1 MPFRD
6 LDYVAQAAPTRQQ
19 PFERDLTQADA
30 DARALFLTYL
40 YPELAGWLSLLERLV
55 VPFHEAAHLAGQ
67 ARRNGNDFQSELLAS
82 GLVDEDSFCRALAM
96 ELGLDYVASLDP
108 ERLIVR
114 DANAVA
120 FLRRR
125 SWHIPVKIEEKD
137 GATSCLI
144 APERLSLAYLRTLLD
159 RYPQLSKRLKIIA
172 PKTLRAALFARLRA
186 TLVRTAAS
194 DLFDRFPGFSARIV
208 ANAWQGL
215 VFGAALVAFPAALL
229 FAPAASLIALHVF
242 FSLFFLACVG
252 LRFAAIRSPP
262 LNRGTSVVAPAAG
275 EDMPVYSVLVAL
287 YQEADIVADLID
299 ALDRIVWSKAKLE
312 IKLVCEE
319 DDLPTLAALDEIR
332 LPAHMEVVR
341 VPVFGP
347 RTKPKA
353 LAYALPL
360 VSGDLVALYDAEDSP
375 DPLQLVEAWQRFR
388 SSGPELACV
397 QAPLEIANRKDGAV
411 AMMFAFE
418 YAALFRGLLPWL
430 AHRKLLLPLG
440 GTSNHFRRSAL
451 DLVGGWDPFN
461 VTEDADLG
469 VRLAR
474 FGYRT
479 ETISRPTW
487 EAAPEELSA
496 WLPQRTRWFK
506 GWLQTWLVHMRA
518 PARLARELGP
528 ASFLIAQILF
538 AGMVVS
544 ALAHP
549 FLLLT
554 AFVLAVEFAA
564 ERTMGISQ
572 SILLIIDVTN
582 ISCGYAS
589 FLLLGWQTLGKAER
603 KGFWRIVGFT
613 PVYWLMMSVAAWR
626 AVWQL
631 RRRPH
636 HWEKTPHRRA
646 MKLTPA
652 WAAERE
658 PETLLSIGP
667 KETWALGR

>member
-6 LDYVAQAAPTRQQ
+6 LDYAAQAARTRER
-19 PFERDLTQADA
+19 PFEGDLAPEDREA
-30 DARALFLTYL
+30 GALFITYL
-40 YPELAGWLSLLERLV
+40 YPELASWLSLLQRLF
-55 VPFHEAAHLAGQ
+55 VPFHEAAHIAGQ
-67 ARRNGNDFQSELLAS
+67 ARRNGTDFQSELLAS
-82 GLVDEDSFCRALAM
+82 GLVGEDSFCRALAM
-96 ELGLDYVASLDP
+96 ELGLDYVAFLDP

-114 DANAVA
+114 DAHAAA
-120 FLRRR
+120 FLQRR

-137 GATSCLI
+137 GATSYLI
-144 APERLSLAYLRTLLD
+144 APERLSLGYLRTLLD
-159 RYPQLSKRLKIIA
+159 GHPELSKRLKIIA
-172 PKTLRAALFARLRA
+172 PKTLRAALFARI
-186 TLVRTAAS
+186 RTALVKTATS
-194 DLFDRFPGFSARIV
+194 DLFDRFPAFSARIV
-208 ANAWQGL
+208 ANAWQGS
-215 VFGAALVAFPAALL
+215 VFGAAFVAFPAALL
-229 FAPAASLIALHVF
+229 FAPAASHAALHVF

-262 LNRGTSVVAPAAG
+262 INRETPVAPTSS

-287 YQEADIVADLID
+287 YQEADIVTDLVN
-299 ALDRIVWSKAKLE
+299 ALGRIVWLKAKLE
-312 IKLVCEE
+312 IKLICEE
-319 DDLPTLAALDEIR
+319 DDLPTLAALEQSR
-332 LPAHMEVVR
+332 LHAHMEVVR

-360 VSGDLVALYDAEDSP
+360 VSGDFVALYDAEDEP
-375 DPLQLVEAWQRFR
+375 DPLQLVEAWQRFN

-397 QAPLEIANRKDGAV
+397 QAPLEISNRKAGAV

-418 YAALFRGLLPWL
+418 YAALFRGMLPWL

-451 DLVGGWDPFN
+451 ELVGGWDPYN

-487 EAAPEELSA
+487 EAAPEELGA

-506 GWLQTWLVHMRA
+506 GWLQTWLVHMRD
-518 PARLARELGP
+518 PTRLARELGFG
-528 ASFLIAQILF
+528 SFLIAQILF

-549 FLLLT
+549 FLVVT

-564 ERTMGISQ
+564 ERTLSVSQ
-572 SILLIIDVTN
+572 STLFIIDVVN

-589 FLLLGWQTLGKAER
+589 FLLLGWQTLGKAEK
-603 KGFWRIVGFT
+603 KGFWRIVIYT

-626 AVWQL
+626 AVWHL
-631 RRRPH
+631 WRRPH
-636 HWEKTPHRRA
+636 HWEKTPHR
-646 MKLTPA
+646 KVLQLTPA
-652 WAAERE
+652 WAAEHR
-658 PETLLSIGP
+658 P
-667 KETWALGR
+667 